1 MPREGESLVVARS
14 IERSDYFDLDGAPPG
29 ATYEGIP
36 ISLTAVAGNLAIE
49 VVTRLD

>member
-1 MPREGESLVVARS
+1 LQRFALA
-14 IERSDYFDLDGAPPG
+14 LDGAPPG

-36 ISLTAVAGNLAIE
+36 ISLTAVAGNLVIE